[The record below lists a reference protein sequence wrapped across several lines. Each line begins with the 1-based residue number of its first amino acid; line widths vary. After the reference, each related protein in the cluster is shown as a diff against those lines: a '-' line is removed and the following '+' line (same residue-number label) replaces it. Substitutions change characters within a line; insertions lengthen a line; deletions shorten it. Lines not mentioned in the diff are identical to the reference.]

1 MTAPMRGRLVDMT
14 IGLNRKY
21 RVTVELDR
29 DFRED
34 FDRLHGQELDIEI
47 KKHREKRSKDA
58 NAYFHVLVNKIAAER
73 GGKDDD
79 VKRQLV
85 VEYGALDRD
94 ENGAVIGFKLPAAV
108 DVDKIYPYVRCF
120 DTREEN
126 GKLFKCYMVYKHTS
140 DMDSKEMARLI
151 DGAIETAQA
160 LGIVT
165 DTPEQLEKY
174 KEEWSKK

>member
-1 MTAPMRGRLVDMT
+1 MSGPMRGRLVDMT

-21 RVTVELDR
+21 RVTVEVDR

-34 FDRLHGQELDIEI
+34 FDRLKDQPLDIEI

-58 NAYFHVLVNKIAAER
+58 NAYFHVLVNRIAAER

-94 ENGAVIGFKLPAAV
+94 EDGTVIGFKLPASV
-108 DVDKIYPYVRCF
+108 DVGKIYPYVRCF

-126 GKLFKCYMVYKHTS
+126 GKLFKCYLVYKHTS

-151 DGAIETAQA
+151 DGAIETAKE
-160 LGIVT
+160 LGIET
-165 DTPEQLEKY
+165 DTPEQLARY
-174 KEEWSKK
+174 REEWNRK

>member
-1 MTAPMRGRLVDMT
+1 MSGPMRGRLVDLSL
-14 IGLNRKY
+14 GLNRKQ
-21 RVTVELDR
+21 RVTIELDR

-34 FDRLHGQELDIEI
+34 FDLLNGQELDVEI
-47 KKHREKRSKDA
+47 KKHREKRSRDA

-94 ENGAVIGFKLPAAV
+94 EDGTVVGFKLPASV

-126 GKLFKCYMVYKHTS
+126 GKLFKCYLVYKHTS
-140 DMDSKEMARLI
+140 DTDSKEMARLI
-151 DGAIETAQA
+151 DGAIETAQE
-160 LGIVT
+160 LGIET
-165 DTPEQLEKY
+165 DTPEQLARY
-174 KEEWSKK
+174 KEDWSK